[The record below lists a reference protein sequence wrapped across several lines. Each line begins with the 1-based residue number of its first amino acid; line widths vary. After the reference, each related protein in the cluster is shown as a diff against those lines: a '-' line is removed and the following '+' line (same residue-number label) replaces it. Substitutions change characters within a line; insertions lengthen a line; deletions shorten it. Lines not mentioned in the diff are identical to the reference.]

1 MVRMKVDLKLWLAR
15 IADVCFPK
23 QCLLC
28 GRTLLGSENHVCTLC
43 LAALPRSEITK
54 TQDSPM
60 KDAITGVRGIVD
72 ANAVFSYVHGNDVAH
87 LVHEFKYHGY
97 HSLAVEMGRLMYD
110 EMFRMAILG
119 DYDAIV
125 PVPLHWTRLMKRG
138 YNQTECLCRGLSGKS
153 GWPVENLLKA
163 RRHGSQTRRSGTLR
177 RVNPKGKYYLRPDA
191 RTKGRHFLLIDD
203 VFTTGSTI
211 LAAAEALLSRSDCRV
226 TLLTFSLTNG

>member
-1 MVRMKVDLKLWLAR
+1 
-15 IADVCFPK
+15 
-23 QCLLC
+23 
-28 GRTLLGSENHVCTLC
+28 
-43 LAALPRSEITK
+43 
-54 TQDSPM
+54 
-60 KDAITGVRGIVD
+60 
-72 ANAVFSYVHGNDVAH
+72 
-87 LVHEFKYHGY
+87 
-97 HSLAVEMGRLMYD
+97 
-110 EMFRMAILG
+110 
-119 DYDAIV
+119 
-125 PVPLHWTRLMKRG
+125 MKRG

-163 RRHGSQTRRSGTLR
+163 RRHGSQTRRSGALR